1 MARLSCKNACQK
13 CLCAAVRLS
22 FFARCHP
29 ASAPKAGALKRPGV
43 AGQKGNK
50 SRQATVSYSFFSR
63 RPDFSLSTFWFS
75 AFSKPS
81 IFIFARIYVKT
92 PLNRPKTSYPSALS
106 SNCQP
111 VLNDYR
117 AISSDRQEI
126 LSDSQAFWMAVARCE
141 RYQAFSR
148 DCRTSVWL
156 PGGFE

>member
-1 MARLSCKNACQK
+1 MARLSCKNAHKK
-13 CLCAAVRLS
+13 CLCTAVRLS
-22 FFARCHP
+22 FLQDVIPRALRKRARLNDREWQGR
-29 ASAPKAGALKRPGV
+29 KAINRGKRRFHIV
-43 AGQKGNK
+43 
-50 SRQATVSYSFFSR
+50 FFSR
-63 RPDFSLSTFWFS
+63 RPDFSLSTFCFS

-92 PLNRPKTSYPSALS
+92 PLNRPKTSCPSALS
-106 SNCQP
+106 SDCQP

-148 DCRTSVWL
+148 DCRTSV
-156 PGGFE
+156 